1 VKFFFDNNLAPKI
14 AKGLNGFV
22 FPDHQVIH
30 LKERFPATTDD
41 VQWMRELAQVVNLLC
56 ESMGVRAIQ
65 RFTGLHQ
72 ETILN
77 ILETAGQKA
86 AAFMDAKIRNLQAKH
101 VQTDEIASYVGCH
114 QYKAKDDEQRG
125 GFFTF
130 LSIDQD
136 SKLIIN
142 MRTDRRNLEVA
153 TEFMSDLKSRMA
165 SRFQLSTD
173 GWRGYSGPT
182 SSVKTVFGNAI
193 DYATEIKHYVSK
205 NRAAAKTMFQLER
218 YGALR
223 VDSVAKKARIGQPDM
238 DMATTSH
245 CERTNLTIRQ
255 FIKRFN
261 RLTIGYS
268 KKLDNHKHALAL
280 FMWYFNFAK
289 KHGAHGKTPAEV
301 AGLTDKPMTIGEL
314 INSRN
319 PISS

>member
-1 VKFFFDNNLAPKI
+1 MDFDKAC
-14 AKGLNGFV
+14 
-22 FPDHQVIH
+22 
-30 LKERFPATTDD
+30 
-41 VQWMRELAQVVNLLC
+41 QVVNLLC
-56 ESMGVRAIQ
+56 ESMGIRAIQ

-86 AAFMDAKIRNLQAKH
+86 AQFMDAKIRNLQSKF

-125 GFFTF
+125 GFYTF
-130 LSIDQD
+130 LSVDRD

-142 MRTDRRNLEVA
+142 MRTDRRNSQVA
-153 TEFMSDLKSRMA
+153 REFMTDLKGRVQN
-165 SRFQLSTD
+165 RFQLSTD
-173 GWRGYSGPT
+173 GWRGYSQRC
-182 SSVKTVFGNAI
+182 SSVRTVFGDSI
-193 DYATEIKHYVSK
+193 DYATEIKHYVA
-205 NRAAAKTMFQLER
+205 NRTMAKAMFQLER
-218 YGALR
+218 YSALR
-223 VDSVAKKARIGQPDM
+223 VESIVKKARIGQPDM

-261 RLTIGYS
+261 RLTMGYG

-280 FMWYFNFAK
+280 FMWYFDFAK

-314 INSRN
+314 LTLPADN
-319 PISS
+319 